1 MIHRL
6 LIANRSEIAVRIIR
20 ACKEMGI
27 ETVVAYS
34 TEDRESLAV
43 QLADQAVCIGPA
55 NAKDSYLDSNKIVQ
69 AACSTG
75 CDAVHP
81 GYGFLSE
88 NARFARLV
96 QECDM
101 TFVGPDPS
109 IIALMG
115 DKTNARTRMKE
126 AGVPVVE
133 GVEESLDTFEKAAAA
148 AEKIGYPVIIKARHG
163 GGGRGMRIVHKAE
176 ELENAYA
183 EARQEALVSFEND
196 EVYME
201 RYVENPRHVEVQIAG
216 DKHGHV
222 VHLFE
227 RNCSFQR
234 KNQKMIE
241 EAPCINLPED
251 VRNNLLHDAVRA
263 AQAIGYDSL
272 GTMEFLLD
280 DHNHYYFMEMNTR
293 IQVEHPVTEMI
304 TGIDLVKLQI
314 RIASNM
320 ELPYEQKDIQCNGW
334 AMECRI
340 NAEDVKRNFAPSPG
354 TIAFMHMPGGKDVRI
369 DSAAYAGWR
378 ISPYYDSM
386 IAKIIVHAP
395 TRLEA
400 IRKMRTALEETIVRG
415 VETNIEFLYLS
426 LYQKEMIEGTQTIAY
441 APLLLERLKQNGQFI

>member
-27 ETVVAYS
+27 ETVVVYS
-34 TEDRESLAV
+34 TEDRESLPV
-43 QLADQAVCIGPA
+43 QLADQAVCIGPS
-55 NAKDSYLDSNKIVQ
+55 NARESYLDTNKIVQ

-115 DKTNARTRMKE
+115 DKTNARIRMKE

-133 GVEESLDTFEKAAAA
+133 GVEQSLDTLQEAEKA
-148 AEKIGYPVIIKARHG
+148 AEKIGYPVIIKARLG
-163 GGGRGMRIVHKAE
+163 GGGRGMRIAHSKE
-176 ELENAYA
+176 ELEQAYA
-183 EARQEALVSFEND
+183 EARQEALVAFEND

-201 RYVENPRHVEVQIAG
+201 RYVENPKHVEVQIAG

-241 EAPCINLPED
+241 EAPCIGLPED
-251 VRNNLLHDAVRA
+251 VRKNLLEDAVKA
-263 AQAIGYDSL
+263 AKAIGYDSL

-280 DHNHYYFMEMNTR
+280 ENNRYYFMEMNTR
-293 IQVEHPVTEMI
+293 IQVEHPVTEMV
-304 TGIDLVKLQI
+304 TGIDLVKLQL
-314 RIASNM
+314 RIAAGM
-320 ELPYEQKDIQCNGW
+320 ELPFEQKDIHCDGW

-354 TIAFMHMPGGKDVRI
+354 TIAFIHMPGGNNVRV
-369 DSAAYAGWR
+369 DSAAYTGWR
-378 ISPYYDSM
+378 VSPYYDSM

-395 TRLEA
+395 TRLET

-426 LYQKEMIEGTQTIAY
+426 LYQKEMIEGTHTIAY
-441 APLLLERLKQNGQFI
+441 APTLLERLKQNGQFI

>member
-34 TEDRESLAV
+34 TEDRESLPV
-43 QLADQAVCIGPA
+43 QLADKAVCIGPA
-55 NAKDSYLDSNKIVQ
+55 GAKDSYLDPNRIVQ

-88 NARFARLV
+88 NAKFARLV

-133 GVEESLDTFEKAAAA
+133 GVEEPLKTIEEAQSA
-148 AEKIGYPVIIKARHG
+148 AEMIGYPVIIKARHG
-163 GGGRGMRIVHKAE
+163 GGGRGMRIVHKQE

-183 EARQEALVSFEND
+183 EARQEALAAFEND

-241 EAPCINLPED
+241 EAPCIGLPE
-251 VRNNLLHDAVRA
+251 VTRQNLLNDALKA
-263 AQAIGYDSL
+263 AKAIGYDSL

-280 DHNHYYFMEMNTR
+280 ENNHYYFMEMNTR
-293 IQVEHPVTEMI
+293 IQVEHPVTEMV
-304 TGIDLVKLQI
+304 TGIDLVRLQI
-314 RIASNM
+314 KTAAG
-320 ELPYEQKDIQCNGW
+320 LPLPFTQKDIHCEGW

-354 TIAFMHMPGGKDVRI
+354 TIAFMHMPGGNNVRI
-369 DSAAYAGWR
+369 DSAAYTGWKV
-378 ISPYYDSM
+378 SPYYDSL

-415 VETNIEFLYLS
+415 VETNIEFLYLC
-426 LYQKEMIEGTQTIAY
+426 LYQKEMIEGTHTIAY

>member
-34 TEDRESLAV
+34 TEDSESLPV
-43 QLADQAVCIGPA
+43 QLADKAVCIGPA
-55 NAKDSYLDSNKIVQ
+55 NAKDSYLDANRIVQ

-88 NARFARLV
+88 NAKFARLV

-109 IIALMG
+109 IISLMG
-115 DKTNARTRMKE
+115 DKTSARTRMKE

-133 GVEESLDTFEKAAAA
+133 GVEESLDTMEKAQAA
-148 AEKIGYPVIIKARHG
+148 AEMIGYPVIIKARHG
-163 GGGRGMRIVHKAE
+163 GGGRGMRIVHKKE

-241 EAPCINLPED
+241 EAPCIGLPAD
-251 VRNNLLHDAVRA
+251 VREKLLNDAVKA
-263 AQAIGYDSL
+263 AASIGYDSL

-280 DHNHYYFMEMNTR
+280 EHNRYYFMEMNTR
-293 IQVEHPVTEMI
+293 IQVEHPVTEMV

-314 RIASNM
+314 RTAAGM
-320 ELPYEQKDIQCNGW
+320 PLPYTQEDIRCEGW

-340 NAEDVKRNFAPSPG
+340 NAEDVARNFAPCPG
-354 TIAFMHMPGGKDVRI
+354 TIAFMHMPGGNNIRV
-369 DSAAYAGWR
+369 DSAAYTGWR

-400 IRKMRTALEETIVRG
+400 IRKMRTALEETIIRG
-415 VETNIEFLYLS
+415 VETNIEFLYLA
-426 LYQKEMIEGTQTIAY
+426 LYQKEMIEGTHTIAY
-441 APLLLERLKQNGQFI
+441 APTLLERLKQNGQFI

>member
-115 DKTNARTRMKE
+115 DKTNARIRMKE

-133 GVEESLDTFEKAAAA
+133 GVEESLDTLQEAEEA
-148 AEKIGYPVIIKARHG
+148 AEKIGYPVIIKARLG
-163 GGGRGMRIVHKAE
+163 GGGRGMRIAHSKE
-176 ELENAYA
+176 ELEQAYA
-183 EARQEALVSFEND
+183 EARQEALVAFEND

-241 EAPCINLPED
+241 EAPCIGLPED
-251 VRNNLLHDAVRA
+251 VRKNLLEDAVKA
-263 AQAIGYDSL
+263 AKAIGYDSL

-280 DHNHYYFMEMNTR
+280 ENNRYYFMEMNTR
-293 IQVEHPVTEMI
+293 IQVEHPVTEMV
-304 TGIDLVKLQI
+304 TGIDLVKLQL
-314 RIASNM
+314 RIAAGM
-320 ELPYEQKDIQCNGW
+320 ELPFEQKDIHCDGW

-354 TIAFMHMPGGKDVRI
+354 TIAFIHMPGGNNVRV
-369 DSAAYAGWR
+369 DSAAYTGWR

-395 TRLEA
+395 TRLET

-426 LYQKEMIEGTQTIAY
+426 LYQKEMIEGTHTIAY
-441 APLLLERLKQNGQFI
+441 APTLLERLKQNGQFI

>member
-34 TEDRESLAV
+34 TEDRESLPV
-43 QLADQAVCIGPA
+43 QLADKAVCIGPA
-55 NAKDSYLDSNKIVQ
+55 GAKDSYLDPNRIVQ

-88 NARFARLV
+88 NAKFARLV

-133 GVEESLDTFEKAAAA
+133 GVEEPLKTIEEAQSA
-148 AEKIGYPVIIKARHG
+148 AEMIGYPVIIKARHG
-163 GGGRGMRIVHKAE
+163 GGGRGMRIVHKQE

-183 EARQEALVSFEND
+183 EARQEALAAFEND

-241 EAPCINLPED
+241 EAPCIGLPE
-251 VRNNLLHDAVRA
+251 VTRENLLNDALKA
-263 AQAIGYDSL
+263 AKAIGYDSL

-280 DHNHYYFMEMNTR
+280 ENNHYYFMEMNTR
-293 IQVEHPVTEMI
+293 IQVEHPVTEMV
-304 TGIDLVKLQI
+304 TGIDLVRLQI
-314 RIASNM
+314 KTAAG
-320 ELPYEQKDIQCNGW
+320 LPLPFTQKDIHCEGW

-354 TIAFMHMPGGKDVRI
+354 TIAFMHMPGGNNVRI
-369 DSAAYAGWR
+369 DSAAYTGWKV
-378 ISPYYDSM
+378 SPYYDSL

-426 LYQKEMIEGTQTIAY
+426 LYQKEMIEGTHTIAY

>member
-27 ETVVAYS
+27 ETVVVYS
-34 TEDRESLAV
+34 TEDRESLPV
-43 QLADQAVCIGPA
+43 QLADNAVCIGPA
-55 NAKDSYLDSNKIVQ
+55 NARDSYLDTNKIVQ

-115 DKTNARTRMKE
+115 DKTNARIRMKE

-133 GVEESLDTFEKAAAA
+133 GVEQSLDTLQEAEEA
-148 AEKIGYPVIIKARHG
+148 AEKIGYPVIIKARLG
-163 GGGRGMRIVHKAE
+163 GGGRGMRIAHSKE
-176 ELENAYA
+176 ELEQAYA
-183 EARQEALVSFEND
+183 EARQEALVAFEND

-201 RYVENPRHVEVQIAG
+201 RYVENPKHVEVQIAG

-241 EAPCINLPED
+241 EAPCIGLPED
-251 VRNNLLHDAVRA
+251 VRKNLLEDAVKA
-263 AQAIGYDSL
+263 AKTIGYDSL

-280 DHNHYYFMEMNTR
+280 ENNRYYFMEMNTR
-293 IQVEHPVTEMI
+293 IQVEHPVTEMV
-304 TGIDLVKLQI
+304 TGIDLVKLQL
-314 RIASNM
+314 RIAAGM
-320 ELPYEQKDIQCNGW
+320 ELPFEQKDIHCDGW

-354 TIAFMHMPGGKDVRI
+354 TIAFIHMPGGNNVRV
-369 DSAAYAGWR
+369 DSAAYTGWR

-395 TRLEA
+395 TRLET

-426 LYQKEMIEGTQTIAY
+426 LYQKEMIEGTHTIAY
-441 APLLLERLKQNGQFI
+441 APTLLERLKQNGQFI

>member
-20 ACKEMGI
+20 ACKETGI
-27 ETVVAYS
+27 ETVVVYS
-34 TEDRESLAV
+34 TEDSESLPV
-43 QLADQAVCIGPA
+43 QLADQAICIGPA
-55 NAKDSYLDSNKIVQ
+55 SARESYLDANRIVQ
-69 AACSTG
+69 AACSAG

-115 DKTNARTRMKE
+115 DKTNARMRMKE

-133 GVEESLDTFEKAAAA
+133 GIEKSLDSLQEAEAA
-148 AEKIGYPVIIKARHG
+148 AEKIGYPVIIKARLG
-163 GGGRGMRIVHKAE
+163 GGGRGMRIAHKKE
-176 ELENAYA
+176 ELEQAYA
-183 EARQEALVSFEND
+183 EARQEALVAFEND

-241 EAPCINLPED
+241 EAPCVGLPDD
-251 VRNNLLHDAVRA
+251 VRENLLADAVKA
-263 AQAIGYDSL
+263 AKAIGYDSL

-280 DHNHYYFMEMNTR
+280 ENNLYYFMEMNTR
-293 IQVEHPVTEMI
+293 IQVEHPVTEMV
-304 TGIDLVKLQI
+304 TGIDLVRLQL
-314 RIASNM
+314 RIASGM
-320 ELPYEQKDIQCNGW
+320 ELPYEQKDIRCNGW

-354 TIAFMHMPGGKDVRI
+354 TIAFIHMPGGNNVRI
-369 DSAAYAGWR
+369 DSAAYTGCR

-395 TRLEA
+395 TRLET

-426 LYQKEMIEGTQTIAY
+426 LYQKEMIEGTHTIAY
-441 APLLLERLKQNGQFI
+441 APTLLERLKQNGQFI

>member
-27 ETVVAYS
+27 ETVVVYS
-34 TEDRESLAV
+34 TEDRESLPV
-43 QLADQAVCIGPA
+43 QLADQAVCIGPSSA
-55 NAKDSYLDSNKIVQ
+55 RESYLDSNRIVQ

-115 DKTNARTRMKE
+115 DKTNARIRMKE

-133 GVEESLDTFEKAAAA
+133 GVEQSLDTLQEAEEA
-148 AEKIGYPVIIKARHG
+148 AEKIGYPVIIKARLG
-163 GGGRGMRIVHKAE
+163 GGGRGMRIAHSKE
-176 ELENAYA
+176 ELEQAYA

-241 EAPCINLPED
+241 EAPCIGLPED
-251 VRNNLLHDAVRA
+251 VRKNILEDAVKA
-263 AQAIGYDSL
+263 AKAIGYDSL

-280 DHNHYYFMEMNTR
+280 ENNRYYFMEMNTR
-293 IQVEHPVTEMI
+293 IQVEHPVTEMV
-304 TGIDLVKLQI
+304 TGIDLVKLQL
-314 RIASNM
+314 RIAAGM
-320 ELPYEQKDIQCNGW
+320 ELPFEQKDIHCDGW

-354 TIAFMHMPGGKDVRI
+354 TIAFIHMPGGNNVRV
-369 DSAAYAGWR
+369 DSAAYTGWR
-378 ISPYYDSM
+378 VSPYYDSM

-395 TRLEA
+395 TRLET

-426 LYQKEMIEGTQTIAY
+426 LYQKEMIEGTHTIAY
-441 APLLLERLKQNGQFI
+441 APTLLERLKQNGQFI

>member
-34 TEDRESLAV
+34 TEDSESLAV
-43 QLADQAVCIGPA
+43 QLADKAVCIGPA
-55 NAKDSYLDSNKIVQ
+55 SAKDSYLDANRIVQ

-75 CDAVHP
+75 CDSVHP

-88 NARFARLV
+88 NAKFARLV

-109 IIALMG
+109 IISLMG
-115 DKTNARTRMKE
+115 DKTSARTRMKQ

-133 GVEESLDTFEKAAAA
+133 GVEESLDTLEKAHDA
-148 AEKIGYPVIIKARHG
+148 AEMIGYPVIIKARHG

-241 EAPCINLPED
+241 EAPCIGLPAD
-251 VRNNLLHDAVRA
+251 VRENLLHDAVKA
-263 AQAIGYDSL
+263 AASIGYDSL

-280 DHNHYYFMEMNTR
+280 ENNRYYFMEMNTR

-304 TGIDLVKLQI
+304 TGIDLVKLQL
-314 RIASNM
+314 RIAAGM
-320 ELPYEQKDIQCNGW
+320 PLPYAQEDIHCKGW

-340 NAEDVKRNFAPSPG
+340 NAEDVARNFAPCPG
-354 TIAFMHMPGGKDVRI
+354 TIAFMHMPGGNNIRI
-369 DSAAYAGWR
+369 DSAAYTGWR

-400 IRKMRTALEETIVRG
+400 IRKMRTALEETIIRG
-415 VETNIEFLYLS
+415 VETNIEFLYLA
-426 LYQKEMIEGTQTIAY
+426 LYQKEMIEGTHTIAY
-441 APLLLERLKQNGQFI
+441 APTLLERLKQNGQFI